1 MNKNII
7 NKSIIA
13 AAVLSAMATGAAAQ
27 LPNTFNYQ
35 AVVNAD
41 DGSPVAN
48 KKITVEVSILQ
59 GTDCDKSNTCPVL
72 WQELHYPT
80 TSDFGLFSVEIGATN
95 ATNTMAGSSANYSDI
110 NWMDVSKGYYYLKV
124 RADFGESE
132 HLNSLSDLG
141 TTKFSAVPYALAAQ
155 NADFAQN
162 SSVAKTAKTAQA
174 LLTDNNGK
182 IPNKLEQLADVD
194 IPSPQKNQIL
204 TFDGSKWT
212 SQNPVEQGLTNI
224 AITNPQNGEHLIYN
238 GTNWVNMA
246 VDMSIKLAQITD
258 VSTTSPQNGEL
269 LTYSDGKWINQ
280 TAPKT
285 VTKLSDLTGDVNI
298 NTSTIA
304 DGNILTYNKA
314 QNRWENRK
322 PAQWQSTSN
331 NGIKYTN
338 GNVGIGEIDDYPTA
352 LLEIRKGAHQVLIG
366 QIGNNNRPGG
376 LSMGTSA
383 NASGTSSIA
392 LVDAEATGKGSIA
405 IGSSK
410 VEHSTSG
417 ITGGESSLAIGEG
430 NKVSGSNNSLAIGV
444 RNIIEQA
451 NQCYTF
457 GSYLEGSQND
467 NSFTIGQYNKVD
479 NDAIFTIGWGS
490 SSTPNNVFVV
500 KTDGTAQL
508 NNVALTSDR
517 RLKTNINPL
526 QKSLDKV
533 MKLNGVTFNW
543 NRSNAKN
550 ANASTTLQYG
560 FVAQDIEKV
569 LPELVSEGADGYK
582 SVNYIGVIPVLTQAM
597 QEQQQEIEQ
606 LKEEN
611 KKLNETIEALLKRV
625 EALEKK

>member
-1 MNKNII
+1 MNINII

-13 AAVLSAMATGAAAQ
+13 AAAFSALATGAAAQ

-35 AVVNAD
+35 AVVNAE

-80 TSDFGLFSVEIGATN
+80 TSDFGLFSVEIGASD
-95 ATNTMAGSSANYSDI
+95 ATNTMAGNNANYSDI
-110 NWMDVSKGYYYLKV
+110 NWVDVSKGYYYLKV

-162 SSVAKTAKTAQA
+162 ASVAKTALTAQA

-182 IPNKLEQLADVD
+182 ISNKLEQLADVN

-212 SQNPVEQGLTNI
+212 SQDPAAQGLTNI
-224 AITNPQNGEHLIYN
+224 AITNPQNGEYLIYD

-258 VSTTSPQNGEL
+258 VSTTTPQNGEL
-269 LTYSDGKWINQ
+269 LTYSDGKWINKA
-280 TAPKT
+280 APKT
-285 VTKLSDLTGDVNI
+285 VTKLSELTGDVKI
-298 NTSTIA
+298 NTTTIA

-314 QNRWENRK
+314 ENIWENRK
-322 PAQWQSTSN
+322 PAQWQATSN

-338 GNVGIGEIDDYPTA
+338 GNVGIGDIDDYPTA
-352 LLEIRKGAHQVLIG
+352 MLELKHGAHQVLFDK
-366 QIGNNNRPGG
+366 G
-376 LSMGTSA
+376 LSMGTT
-383 NASGTSSIA
+383 NAQATGPSSIA
-392 LVDAEATGKGSIA
+392 LEDAIAEGSGSIA
-405 IGSSK
+405 IGTSHVVLSS
-410 VEHSTSG
+410 SG
-417 ITGGESSLAIGEG
+417 LTGGKNSLSIGDK
-430 NKVSGSNNSLAIGV
+430 NVVRGSNNSMAIGV
-444 RNIIEQA
+444 GNEIETGD
-451 NQCYTF
+451 QCYTF
-457 GSYLEGSQND
+457 GSYLKGGDN
-467 NSFTIGQYNKVD
+467 NSFTIGQYNEVD
-479 NDAIFTIGWGS
+479 WDAVFVIGWGDFN
-490 SSTPNNVFVV
+490 TRNNIFVV
-500 KTDGTAQL
+500 KNDGTAQL

-543 NRSNAKN
+543 DRSNAKN
-550 ANASTTLQYG
+550 SNASTSLQYG
-560 FVAQDIEKV
+560 FVAQEIEQV

-582 SVNYIGVIPVLTQAM
+582 SVNYIGVIPVLTQAI
-597 QEQQQEIEQ
+597 QEQQTEIEQ

-611 KKLNETIEALLKRV
+611 KKLNETIDALLKRV

>member
-13 AAVLSAMATGAAAQ
+13 ATAFAALATGAAAQ

-80 TSDFGLFSVEIGATN
+80 TSDFGLFSVEIGASD
-95 ATNTMAGSSANYSDI
+95 ATNTMAGNRANYSDI
-110 NWMDVSKGYYYLKV
+110 NWLDVSKGYYYLKV

-132 HLNSLSDLG
+132 HINSLSDLG
-141 TTKFSAVPYALAAQ
+141 TTKFSAVPYAIAAQ

-162 SSVAKTAKTAQA
+162 ASVAKTALSAQT
-174 LLTDNNGK
+174 LLTDSKGK
-182 IPNKLEQLADVD
+182 ISNMLAQLADVD

-212 SQNPVEQGLTNI
+212 SQNAADQGLTNI
-224 AITNPQNGEHLIYN
+224 AITNPQNGEYLIYD

-269 LTYSDGKWINQ
+269 LTYSDGQWINKA
-280 TAPKT
+280 APKT
-285 VTKLSDLTGDVNI
+285 VTKLSELTGDVKI
-298 NTSTIA
+298 NTTTIA

-314 QNRWENRK
+314 QNIWENRK
-322 PAQWQSTSN
+322 PAQWQATA
-331 NGIKYTN
+331 NGIKFTN
-338 GNVGIGEIDDYPTA
+338 GYVGIGEIDDYPTA
-352 LLEIRKGAHQVLIG
+352 LLELKKGAHQVLFEK
-366 QIGNNNRPGG
+366 G
-376 LSMGTSA
+376 LSMGTA
-383 NASGTSSIA
+383 NAKASGPSSIA
-392 LVDAEATGKGSIA
+392 LEDAVSEGIGSIA
-405 IGSSK
+405 IGTSQVVLSS
-410 VEHSTSG
+410 SG
-417 ITGGESSLAIGEG
+417 LTGGKNSLAIGE
-430 NKVSGSNNSLAIGV
+430 NNVVRGSNFSIAIGKG
-444 RNIIEQA
+444 NTIETGD
-451 NQCYTF
+451 QCYTF
-457 GSYLEGSQND
+457 GSYLNGGND
-467 NSFTIGQYNKVD
+467 NSFTIGKYNDTD
-479 NDAIFTIGWGS
+479 NDA
-490 SSTPNNVFVV
+490 VFVV
-500 KTDGTAQL
+500 GWGDYGARNNIFVVKNDGTAQL

-533 MKLNGVTFNW
+533 LKLNGVTFNW
-543 NRSNAKN
+543 DRSNAKN
-550 ANASTTLQYG
+550 SNASTSLQYG
-560 FVAQDIEKV
+560 FVAQEVEMV

-582 SVNYIGVIPVLTQAM
+582 SVNYIGVIPVLTQAI
-597 QEQQQEIEQ
+597 QEQQTEIEQ

-611 KKLNETIEALLKRV
+611 KKLSETIDALLKRV

>member
-1 MNKNII
+1 MNINII

-13 AAVLSAMATGAAAQ
+13 AAAFSALATGAAAQ

-35 AVVNAD
+35 AVVNAE

-80 TSDFGLFSVEIGATN
+80 TSDFGLFSVEIGASD
-95 ATNTMAGSSANYSDI
+95 ATNTMAGNSANYSDI
-110 NWMDVSKGYYYLKV
+110 NWVDVSKGYYYLKV

-162 SSVAKTAKTAQA
+162 ASVAKTALTAQA

-182 IPNKLEQLADVD
+182 ISNKLEQLADVN

-212 SQNPVEQGLTNI
+212 SQDPAAQGLTNI
-224 AITNPQNGEHLIYN
+224 AITNPQNGEYLIYD

-269 LTYSDGKWINQ
+269 LTYSDGKWINKA
-280 TAPKT
+280 APKT
-285 VTKLSDLTGDVNI
+285 VTKLSELTGDVKI
-298 NTSTIA
+298 NTTTIA

-314 QNRWENRK
+314 ENIWENRK
-322 PAQWQSTSN
+322 PAQWQATSN

-338 GNVGIGEIDDYPTA
+338 GNVGIGDISNDPTA
-352 LLEIRKGAHQVLIG
+352 LLEIKKGSNHTVFSGSGLAIG
-366 QIGNNNRPGG
+366 TNAEAGG
-376 LSMGTSA
+376 TA
-383 NASGTSSIA
+383 CIA
-392 LVDAEATGKGSIA
+392 LANGYTMGQGCVA

-410 VEHSTSG
+410 IGVNG
-417 ITGGESSLAIGEG
+417 MANTGAEYSVAIGEENVVKTKCSMAMGQYNTIGRG
-430 NKVSGSNNSLAIGV
+430 NQSFV
-444 RNIIEQA
+444 
-451 NQCYTF
+451 F
-457 GSYLEGSQND
+457 GSGLIGGNN
-467 NSFTIGQYNKVD
+467 NSFTIGRYNGSID
-479 NDAIFTIGWGS
+479 NDAVFVIGWGS
-490 SSTPNNVFVV
+490 SDNTRNDIFVV
-500 KTDGTAQL
+500 KNDGSATLTSLTQ
-508 NNVALTSDR
+508 TSDR

-543 NRSNAKN
+543 DRSNAKN
-550 ANASTTLQYG
+550 SNASTSLQYG
-560 FVAQDIEKV
+560 FVAQEIEQV

-597 QEQQQEIEQ
+597 QEQQTEIEQ

-611 KKLNETIEALLKRV
+611 KKLNETIDALLKRV